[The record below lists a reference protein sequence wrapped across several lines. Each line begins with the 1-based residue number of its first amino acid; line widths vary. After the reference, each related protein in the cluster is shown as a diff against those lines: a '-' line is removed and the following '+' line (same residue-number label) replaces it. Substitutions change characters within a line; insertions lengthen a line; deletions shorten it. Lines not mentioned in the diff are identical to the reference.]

1 MMAIFK
7 KKEKEA
13 DAYNELDSKK
23 NASNVSDGM
32 LRFNRVSPFA
42 NAMFSALFIFIAA
55 ICVLP
60 VIFVIII
67 SFTSEQAIGQYGYS
81 FFPREL
87 SVASYEY
94 VWGMRSIVGR
104 AFINSIGITVVG
116 TCLGVILT
124 ATMGYTLS
132 RRNFKF
138 RAFYTWFIFIPMLF
152 RGGTLASY
160 VVNTQV
166 MNLKDTYW
174 ALLLPICCST
184 FNIIIMRTFF
194 TTTVPDEMIESG
206 KIDGASQLRIF
217 VQLVLPIC
225 LPALA
230 TIALF
235 LTFAYWNE
243 WYLASIYISTSR
255 TDLFP
260 LQFVL
265 VNIENKI
272 QFLINNA
279 GYMSADSQDL
289 PSETMRMAIVVIAVV
304 PIMFSYPF
312 FQKYYISGLT
322 VGAVKG

>member
-1 MMAIFK
+1 M
-7 KKEKEA
+7 
-13 DAYNELDSKK
+13 
-23 NASNVSDGM
+23 
-32 LRFNRVSPFA
+32 
-42 NAMFSALFIFIAA
+42 LFILLALV
-55 ICVLP
+55 CVLP

-67 SFTSEQAIGQYGYS
+67 SFTSENSIGQYGYS

-87 SVASYEY
+87 SMSAYRY
-94 VWGMRSIVGR
+94 VWNMRSLVGL
-104 AFINSIGITVVG
+104 AFVNSIGITLVG
-116 TCLGVILT
+116 TALGVILT
-124 ATMGYTLS
+124 STMGYALS
-132 RRNFKF
+132 RRTYKLRGFF
-138 RAFYTWFIFIPMLF
+138 TYFIFIPMLF
-152 RGGTLASY
+152 HGGVLSSY

-166 MNLKDTYW
+166 LGLKDTYW
-174 ALLLPICCST
+174 ILILPMACSS
-184 FNIIIMRTFF
+184 FYIIIMRTFF
-194 TTTVPDEMIESG
+194 TSTVPDEMIESG

-225 LPALA
+225 LPAIA

-243 WYLASIYISTSR
+243 WYLASIYISSNR
-255 TDLFP
+255 SDLFP

-265 VNIENKI
+265 VSIEQKI
-272 QFLINNA
+272 SFLINNA
-279 GYMSADSQDL
+279 SNIGADAQDV

>member
-1 MMAIFK
+1 MAIFK
-7 KKEKEA
+7 KKATEE
-13 DAYNELDSKK
+13 YNELDAKK
-23 NASNVSDGM
+23 NVTNVSDGM
-32 LRFNRVSPFA
+32 LRFNRVSPFS
-42 NAMFSALFIFIAA
+42 NAMYSALFIFIAA

-60 VIFVIII
+60 VLFVIII
-67 SFTSEQAIGQYGYS
+67 SFTAEKSIGLYGYS
-81 FFPREL
+81 FFPKELSFSSYKYVWNMREL
-87 SVASYEY
+87 V
-94 VWGMRSIVGR
+94 GRSIL
-104 AFINSIGITVVG
+104 NSVGITVVG

-124 ATMGYTLS
+124 ATMGYALS
-132 RRNFKF
+132 RRTYKF
-138 RAFYTWFIFIPMLF
+138 RNFFTWFIFIPMLF

-166 MNLKDTYW
+166 MHLRDTYW
-174 ALLLPICCST
+174 ALILPICCTT

-225 LPALA
+225 LPAIA

-243 WYLASIYISTSR
+243 WYNASIYLSTSR
-255 TDLFP
+255 SDLFP

-265 VNIENKI
+265 VSIEQKI

-279 GYMSADSQDL
+279 NYVGADAQDL

>member
-1 MMAIFK
+1 MAKLFK
-7 KKEKEA
+7 KKEA
-13 DAYNELDSKK
+13 DAYNELDAKK

-32 LRFNRVSPFA
+32 LRFNRVSPVA
-42 NAMFSALFIFIAA
+42 NVTFSAIFILLAA

-67 SFTSEQAIGQYGYS
+67 SFTSEQSIGQYGYS
-81 FFPREL
+81 FFPKEW
-87 SVASYEY
+87 SISSYEY

-104 AFINSIGITVVG
+104 AFLNSIGITVVG
-116 TCLGVILT
+116 TCLGVVLT

-132 RRNFKF
+132 RRNYKF
-138 RAFYTWFIFIPMLF
+138 RNFFTWFIFIPMLF

-160 VVNTQV
+160 VVNTQI

-174 ALLLPICCST
+174 ILILPIACST

-225 LPALA
+225 LPAIA

-243 WYLASIYISTSR
+243 WYYASVYISSSR
-255 TDLFP
+255 MDLFP

-279 GYMSADSQDL
+279 GYIGADAQDL

>member
-1 MMAIFK
+1 MAIFK
-7 KKEKEA
+7 KKEK
-13 DAYNELDSKK
+13 DAYNELDAKK

-42 NAMFSALFIFIAA
+42 NAMYSALFILIAA
-55 ICVLP
+55 VCVLP
-60 VIFVIII
+60 VIFVIMI
-67 SFTSEQAIGQYGYS
+67 SITSEKSIGVYGYS
-81 FFPREL
+81 FFPKAF
-87 SVASYEY
+87 SIASYQY
-94 VWGMRSIVGR
+94 VWNMRGLVGRSIL
-104 AFINSIGITVVG
+104 NSLFITVFG

-124 ATMGYTLS
+124 ATMGYSLS
-132 RRNFKF
+132 RRTYKF
-138 RAFYTWFIFIPMLF
+138 RNFFTWFIFIPMLF

-160 VVNTQV
+160 VVNTQI
-166 MNLKDTYW
+166 MHLKDTYW
-174 ALLLPICCST
+174 ALILPICCST

-243 WYLASIYISTSR
+243 WYLASIYVSTSR
-255 TDLFP
+255 MDLFP

>member
-1 MMAIFK
+1 MAIFK
-7 KKEKEA
+7 KKEK
-13 DAYNELDSKK
+13 DAYNELDAKK

-32 LRFNRVSPFA
+32 LRFNRVSPLA
-42 NAMFSALFIFIAA
+42 NALYSALFIVIAA

-60 VIFVIII
+60 VLFVIII
-67 SFTSEQAIGQYGYS
+67 SFTSEQSIGQYGYS
-81 FFPREL
+81 FFPKEL
-87 SVASYEY
+87 SVSSYRY
-94 VWGMRSIVGR
+94 VWNMRGLVGRSIL
-104 AFINSIGITVVG
+104 NSIGITVFG

-132 RRNFKF
+132 RRNYKF
-138 RAFYTWFIFIPMLF
+138 RNFFTWFIFIPMLF

-160 VVNTQV
+160 VVNTQI

-174 ALLLPICCST
+174 ALILPICCST

-206 KIDGASQLRIF
+206 KIDGANQLRIF

-225 LPALA
+225 LPAIA

-243 WYLASIYISTSR
+243 WYNASIYLSTNRS
-255 TDLFP
+255 DLFP
-260 LQFVL
+260 LQYVL
-265 VNIENKI
+265 VSIEQKI

-279 GYMSADSQDL
+279 SNIGADAQDV

>member
-1 MMAIFK
+1 MAR
-7 KKEKEA
+7 KKEVE
-13 DAYNELDSKK
+13 AYNELDAKK
-23 NASNVSDGM
+23 NASNMSDGM
-32 LRFNRVSPFA
+32 IRFNRVSPGT
-42 NAMFSALFIFIAA
+42 NVLYSLLFILLALV
-55 ICVLP
+55 CVLP

-67 SFTSEQAIGQYGYS
+67 SFTSENSIGQYGYS

-87 SVASYEY
+87 SMSAYRY
-94 VWGMRSIVGR
+94 VWNMRSLVGR
-104 AFINSIGITVVG
+104 AFVNSIGITQVG
-116 TCLGVILT
+116 TALGVILT
-124 ATMGYTLS
+124 STMGYALS
-132 RRNFKF
+132 RRTYKLRGFF
-138 RAFYTWFIFIPMLF
+138 TYFIFIPMLF
-152 RGGTLASY
+152 HGGVLSSY

-166 MNLKDTYW
+166 LGLKDTYW
-174 ALLLPICCST
+174 ILILPMACSSVY
-184 FNIIIMRTFF
+184 IIIMRTFF
-194 TTTVPDEMIESG
+194 TSTVPDEMIESG

-225 LPALA
+225 LPAIA

-243 WYLASIYISTSR
+243 WYLASIYISSNR
-255 TDLFP
+255 SDLFP

-265 VNIENKI
+265 VSIEQKI
-272 QFLINNA
+272 SFLINNA
-279 GYMSADSQDL
+279 SNIGADAQDV

>member
-1 MMAIFK
+1 MAIFK
-7 KKEKEA
+7 KKEA
-13 DAYNELDSKK
+13 DAYNELDAKK

-32 LRFNRVSPFA
+32 LRFNRVTPFS
-42 NAMFSALFIFIAA
+42 NALYSALFILIAA

-60 VIFVIII
+60 VLFVIII
-67 SFTSEQAIGQYGYS
+67 SFTSEQSIGVYGYS
-81 FFPREL
+81 FFPKEL
-87 SVASYEY
+87 SVASYKY
-94 VWGMRSIVGR
+94 VWNMRDLVGR
-104 AFINSIGITVVG
+104 SFLNSIGITVFG

-132 RRNFKF
+132 RRNYKF
-138 RAFYTWFIFIPMLF
+138 RGFYTWFIFIPMLF

-160 VVNTQV
+160 VVNTQI
-166 MNLKDTYW
+166 MHLKDTYW
-174 ALLLPICCST
+174 ALILPICCST

-206 KIDGASQLRIF
+206 KIDGANQLRIF

-225 LPALA
+225 LPAIA

-243 WYLASIYISTSR
+243 WFHASIYISSTRS
-255 TDLFP
+255 DLFP
-260 LQFVL
+260 LQYVL
-265 VNIENKI
+265 VSIEQKI
-272 QFLINNA
+272 QWLINNA
-279 GYMSADSQDL
+279 GNVSADAQDV

>member
-1 MMAIFK
+1 M
-7 KKEKEA
+7 
-13 DAYNELDSKK
+13 
-23 NASNVSDGM
+23 SDGM
-32 LRFNRVSPFA
+32 IRFNRVSPGT
-42 NAMFSALFIFIAA
+42 NVLYSLLFILLALV
-55 ICVLP
+55 CVLP

-67 SFTSEQAIGQYGYS
+67 SFTSENSIGQYGYS

-87 SVASYEY
+87 SMSAYRY
-94 VWGMRSIVGR
+94 VWNMRSLVGR
-104 AFINSIGITVVG
+104 AFVNSIGITLVG
-116 TCLGVILT
+116 TALGVILT
-124 ATMGYTLS
+124 STMGYALS
-132 RRNFKF
+132 RRTYKLRGFF
-138 RAFYTWFIFIPMLF
+138 TYFIFIPMLF
-152 RGGTLASY
+152 HGGVLSSY

-166 MNLKDTYW
+166 LGLKDTYW
-174 ALLLPICCST
+174 ILILPMACSS
-184 FNIIIMRTFF
+184 FYIIIMRTFF
-194 TTTVPDEMIESG
+194 TSTVPDEMIESG

-225 LPALA
+225 LPAIA

-243 WYLASIYISTSR
+243 WYLASIYISSNR
-255 TDLFP
+255 SDLFP

-265 VNIENKI
+265 VSIEQKI
-272 QFLINNA
+272 SFLINYASNI
-279 GYMSADSQDL
+279 GADAQDV

>member
-1 MMAIFK
+1 MAIFK
-7 KKEKEA
+7 KKEAEV
-13 DAYNELDSKK
+13 YNELDTKK

-32 LRFNRVSPFA
+32 LRFNRVSPFT
-42 NAMFSALFIFIAA
+42 NALYSALFILIAA
-55 ICVLP
+55 ICVMP
-60 VIFVIII
+60 VLFVIII
-67 SFTSEQAIGQYGYS
+67 SFTSEKSIGLYGYS
-81 FFPREL
+81 FFPKEL
-87 SVASYEY
+87 SVSSYKY
-94 VWGMRSIVGR
+94 VWNMRGLVGRSIL
-104 AFINSIGITVVG
+104 NSIGITVVG

-132 RRNFKF
+132 RKNYKFRNFF
-138 RAFYTWFIFIPMLF
+138 TWFIFIPMLF

-160 VVNTQV
+160 VVNTQI
-166 MNLKDTYW
+166 MHLKDTYW
-174 ALLLPICCST
+174 ALILPICCST

-206 KIDGASQLRIF
+206 KIDGANQLRIF

-225 LPALA
+225 LPAIA

-243 WYLASIYISTSR
+243 WFHASIYLSTNRS
-255 TDLFP
+255 DLFP
-260 LQFVL
+260 LQYVL
-265 VNIENKI
+265 VSIEQKI

-279 GYMSADSQDL
+279 GNIGADAQDV

>member
-1 MMAIFK
+1 MAKLFK
-7 KKEKEA
+7 KKEA
-13 DAYNELDSKK
+13 DAYNELDAKK

-32 LRFNRVSPFA
+32 LRFNRVTPLS
-42 NAMFSALFIFIAA
+42 NALYSALFILIAA
-55 ICVLP
+55 VCVLP
-60 VIFVIII
+60 VLFVIII
-67 SFTSEQAIGQYGYS
+67 SFTSEQSIGVYGYS
-81 FFPREL
+81 FFPKEL
-87 SVASYEY
+87 SVSSYKY
-94 VWGMRSIVGR
+94 VWNMRDLVGR
-104 AFINSIGITVVG
+104 SFFNSIFITVVG
-116 TCLGVILT
+116 TCMGVLLT

-132 RRNFKF
+132 RKNYKF
-138 RAFYTWFIFIPMLF
+138 RNFYTWFIFIPMLF

-166 MNLKDTYW
+166 MHLKDTYW
-174 ALLLPICCST
+174 ALILPICCST

-217 VQLVLPIC
+217 AQLVLPIC
-225 LPALA
+225 LPAIA

-243 WYLASIYISTSR
+243 WFHASIYISSTRS
-255 TDLFP
+255 DLFP
-260 LQFVL
+260 LQYVL
-265 VNIENKI
+265 VSIEQKI
-272 QFLINNA
+272 QWLINNA
-279 GYMSADSQDL
+279 GNVSADAQDV